1 MQSSDNKIEITI
13 RVTES
18 TMCFEGFT
26 FLEFIYDADLQFNLS
41 KFICHL
47 AGHKICD
54 SKKRVTNVL
63 MELY

>member
-41 KFICHL
+41 KFICYYV
-47 AGHKICD
+47 I
-54 SKKRVTNVL
+54 
-63 MELY
+63 